1 MLKSKKMKTV
11 RNTVFIIGSLYSLYL
26 LKTLMGIN
34 LSNSYSATGI
44 FKAPLQPIKSHS
56 SELCQEFQ
64 TLCKIRT
71 KIKHKFYR
79 MKQA

>member
-1 MLKSKKMKTV
+1 MLNSKKMKTV
-11 RNTVFIIGSLYSLYL
+11 RNTAFIIGGLYSLYL

-34 LSNSYSATGI
+34 LSHSYSAKGI
-44 FKAPLQPIKSHS
+44 LKAPLQPIKSNS
-56 SELCQEFQ
+56 TELCQEFQ

-71 KIKHKFYR
+71 KIRHKFYR